1 MNTPFPVLHSAVTI
15 MTPLL
20 FAAMGGLFTELGGML
35 NIALEGLLL
44 TGAFGAVF
52 FAHFTGS
59 LFLGVV
65 LGTFLSI
72 ILSAIMGGITLKL
85 KANVFITGLAV
96 NLFAAGLTLVLS
108 FRFFGTR
115 GVVVFNDL
123 SRLKVFTFAGIHRI
137 PVLGDLFSGHT
148 AYVYFS
154 WFLLLVCW
162 FVIYRTPFGFRL
174 RACESRSEALIS
186 LGLKP
191 DRYRFVAFLL
201 SGLTCG
207 IGGSYLTLNL
217 RAFVPNISSG
227 KGWIALVVIFLGN
240 RRPRGLLAAAL
251 LFGLADAFSNFA
263 QGILNVP
270 ADFILAIPYLFTLL
284 VMIAVSIYSKRT
296 GWVRQ

>member
-1 MNTPFPVLHSAVTI
+1 MNPLPILHSAVTI

-44 TGAFGAVF
+44 SGAFGAVL

-59 LFLGVV
+59 LFWGVV
-65 LGTFLSI
+65 LGTCLSVT
-72 ILSAIMGGITLKL
+72 LAALMGGITLKL

-96 NLFAAGLTLVLS
+96 NLFAAGLTVVLS

-115 GVVVFNDL
+115 GVVTFNDL
-123 SRLKVFTFAGIHRI
+123 PRLRIFTVPGIHRI
-137 PVLGDLFSGHT
+137 PILGDLLSGHT
-148 AYVYFS
+148 WYVYLS
-154 WFLLLVCW
+154 WLLLLLCW
-162 FVIYRTPFGFRL
+162 FIIYRTPFGFRL
-174 RACESRSEALIS
+174 RGCGKQSEVLVS

-191 DRYRFVAFLL
+191 DRYRFAAFLL

-217 RAFVPNISSG
+217 RAFVPNISAG
-227 KGWIALVVIFLGN
+227 KGWIALVVLFLGN
-240 RRPRGLLAAAL
+240 RRPRGLLTAAL
-251 LFGLADAFSNFA
+251 IFGLADAFSNFA
-263 QGILNVP
+263 QGALNVP

-284 VMIAVSIYSKRT
+284 VMIAVSIYAKKT
-296 GWVRQ
+296 GAVLH

>member
-1 MNTPFPVLHSAVTI
+1 
-15 MTPLL
+15 
-20 FAAMGGLFTELGGML
+20 
-35 NIALEGLLL
+35 
-44 TGAFGAVF
+44 
-52 FAHFTGS
+52 
-59 LFLGVV
+59 
-65 LGTFLSI
+65 
-72 ILSAIMGGITLKL
+72 MGGITLKL

-115 GVVVFNDL
+115 GVVVFNEL
-123 SRLKVFTFAGIHRI
+123 PRLRIFTLPVIHRI

-148 AYVYFS
+148 GYVYVS
-154 WFLLLVCW
+154 WVLLLACW

-174 RACESRSEALIS
+174 RACENRSGALIS

-191 DRYRFVAFLL
+191 DRCRFAAFLL
-201 SGLTCG
+201 SGVTCG

-227 KGWIALVVIFLGN
+227 KGWIALVVIFLGG

-263 QGILNVP
+263 QGALNVP

-284 VMIAVSIYSKRT
+284 VMIAISIYSKKTSGVLR
-296 GWVRQ
+296 

>member
-1 MNTPFPVLHSAVTI
+1 MNTLRPILHSAVTI

-44 TGAFGAVF
+44 VGAFGAVV
-52 FAHFTGS
+52 FAHVTGN
-59 LFLGVV
+59 LFLGII
-65 LGTFLSI
+65 LGTLLSV
-72 ILSAIMGGITLKL
+72 ILSALMGGITLKL
-85 KANVFITGLAV
+85 RANVFITGLAV
-96 NLFAAGLTLVLS
+96 NLFAAGLTVVLS

-115 GVVVFNDL
+115 GVVAFNNL
-123 SRLKVFTFAGIHRI
+123 PRLNIVTLPVIHRI
-137 PVLGDLFSGHT
+137 PFLGDLLSGHT
-148 AYVYFS
+148 WYVYSS
-154 WFLLLVCW
+154 WLLLLICW

-174 RACESRSEALIS
+174 RACEKQSEALIS

-191 DRYRFVAFLL
+191 DHYRFAAFLL

-227 KGWIALVVIFLGN
+227 KGWIALVVIFLGS

-263 QGILNVP
+263 QGALNVP

-284 VMIAVSIYSKRT
+284 VMIAISIYSKKT
-296 GWVRQ
+296 GGTLR

>member
-1 MNTPFPVLHSAVTI
+1 MNILLPILHSAVTI

-44 TGAFGAVF
+44 MGAFGAVF

-59 LFLGVV
+59 LLWGVV
-65 LGTFLSI
+65 LGTGLSI
-72 ILSAIMGGITLKL
+72 LLAAVMGGITLKL

-96 NLFAAGLTLVLS
+96 NLFAAGLTVVLS
-108 FRFFGTR
+108 FRFFHTR

-123 SRLKVFTFAGIHRI
+123 PRLTALAIPGIHRV
-137 PVLGDLFSGHT
+137 PVLGDLLSGHT
-148 AYVYFS
+148 WYVY
-154 WFLLLVCW
+154 VCW
-162 FVIYRTPFGFRL
+162 VLLFLCWFIIYRTPFGFRL
-174 RACESRSEALIS
+174 RACENRGEALIS

-191 DRYRFVAFLL
+191 DHYRFAAFLL

-240 RRPRGLLAAAL
+240 RRPQGLLWAAL
-251 LFGLADAFSNFA
+251 IFGLADAFSNFA
-263 QGILNVP
+263 QGALNVP

-284 VMIAVSIYSKRT
+284 MMIIVSIYAKRA
-296 GWVRQ
+296 GGILR